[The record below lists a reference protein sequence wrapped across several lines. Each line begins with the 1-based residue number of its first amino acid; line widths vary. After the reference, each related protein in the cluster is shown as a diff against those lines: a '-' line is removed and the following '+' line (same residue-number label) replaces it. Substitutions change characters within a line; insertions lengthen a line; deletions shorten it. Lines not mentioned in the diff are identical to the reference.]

1 LDHTPSDA
9 LVFFGATGDLAYKK
23 VIPALQKMVQRGNL
37 KVPVIGVAKAG
48 WDLPQFIKRAEESLT
63 NHGGVDP
70 EAFRKL
76 CALLRYVDGDYADA
90 HTFQQ
95 LRAELGDAK
104 HPAHYLAIAP
114 QLFGLVVQQLRDSGA
129 AAGAR
134 VIVEKPFGRN
144 RASARELDAILHSVF
159 DESHIFR
166 IDHYLGKLAVQ
177 NLQVFRFSNTVLE
190 PIWNRNFVD
199 SVQITMAENFGV
211 EGRGT
216 FYEEAGAI
224 RDVMQNH
231 LLQVLANLAMEPPPG
246 TTDTESVR
254 DEKVKVLKAIR
265 PLHDNDVV
273 RGQYSGY
280 TDENGVASDSRVETF
295 AAARLFINSWR
306 WQGVPFYLRTGKNL
320 PVTCTEIFVQFRQVP
335 AIYSHQPPPGNHF
348 RFRLNPEVTI
358 AMGAI
363 IRSSGKQ
370 LSLDQVEL
378 LVSHEPSPEEVDPY
392 ELLLGDAMKGD
403 ASRFAR
409 QDYVDQAWRIV
420 DPILE
425 SEAPLYVYE
434 PGRWGPEEAKA
445 IIDGRSWHNPVV
457 TPHGGGLNNP
467 PQAGSLPHD

>member
-1 LDHTPSDA
+1 MDHTPSDA
-9 LVFFGATGDLAYKK
+9 LVFFGATGDLAFKK
-23 VIPALQKMVQRGNL
+23 VIPALQKMVQRGSL

-48 WDLPQFIKRAEESLT
+48 WDLDQLRKRVQESLEQ
-63 NHGGVDP
+63 HGGLDP
-70 EAFRKL
+70 AAFQKL
-76 CALLRYVDGDYADA
+76 CLLLRYVDGDYADS

-95 LRAELGDAK
+95 LRTELREAK
-104 HPAHYLAIAP
+104 HPAHYLAITP
-114 QLFGLVVQQLRDSGA
+114 QLFGLVVQQLRDSGCA
-129 AAGAR
+129 TDAR
-134 VIVEKPFGRN
+134 VILEKPFGRS
-144 RASARELDAILHSVF
+144 RATARELDGILHGVF

-177 NLQVFRFSNTVLE
+177 NLLVFRFSNTVLE
-190 PIWNRNFVD
+190 PVWNRNFVD
-199 SVQITMAENFGV
+199 CVQITMAENFGIN
-211 EGRGT
+211 GRGA

-265 PLHDNDVV
+265 PLNDNDVV
-273 RGQYSGY
+273 RGQFLGY
-280 TDENGVASDSRVETF
+280 TDEPGVAPDSRVETF

-320 PVTCTEIFVQFRQVP
+320 PVTCTEIFVRFRQVP
-335 AIYSHQPPPGNHF
+335 AIYSHQSPPGNYF

-363 IRSSGKQ
+363 IRGPGKQ
-370 LSLDQVEL
+370 VALEQVEL
-378 LVSHEPSPEEVDPY
+378 LVSHEPTPEEVDPY
-392 ELLLGDAMKGD
+392 ELLLADAMRGD

-420 DPILE
+420 DPVLQ
-425 SEAPLYVYE
+425 SEAPLYSYE
-434 PGRWGPEEAKA
+434 PGTWGPEESNA
-445 IIDGRSWHNPVV
+445 ILDGRTWHNPVV
-457 TPHGGGLNNP
+457 SASGH
-467 PQAGSLPHD
+467 